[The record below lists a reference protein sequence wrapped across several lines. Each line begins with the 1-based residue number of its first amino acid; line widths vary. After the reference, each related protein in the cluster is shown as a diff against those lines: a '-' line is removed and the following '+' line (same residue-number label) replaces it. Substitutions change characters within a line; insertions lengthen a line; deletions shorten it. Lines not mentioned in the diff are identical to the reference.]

1 MQAPRE
7 AGPAQNLQYQQ
18 MQGGVE
24 KQGGTT
30 GLNSANTVTAQQ
42 ASGPSKKTQGFLD
55 KLINPALRDQITNVT
70 VATLKLGSH
79 AIGVIANKAVSAKDF
94 IAAGCGFAANA
105 NLVES
110 NKKAEKAEV
119 QEQPKVAPREQPR
132 VEAGKSEE
140 LKELEGNVNK
150 SKEFLTKLIAANQ
163 DQINQLNR
171 PGVELIDNQTR
182 EPIKNEAIQKLEND
196 NEKLRQKIDNLNS
209 NLNNYRTNERAIDN
223 LKHAMTNNPD
233 SYAGREKLLENRYED
248 RANIR
253 KQLNNS
259 FDEVKQLRR
268 QVDERRI

>member
-55 KLINPALRDQITNVT
+55 KLINPMLRDQITNVT